1 MRAGLER
8 IRKRAPDGSNGRP
21 SQARTPLRERLGARV
36 GYRTRTLGLGLLLAV
51 LAGLLTLAYVNRAE
65 QRGALAAAN
74 VRVFVAARDVAA
86 GTPGS
91 TLLGRNVLVA
101 QRVPRRS
108 VVPGAISNR
117 GQVEKLV
124 AVEPIYAGEQVTS
137 RRFRP
142 LAENGVRG
150 ELNGTTRAIV
160 VPGDATQ
167 LMAGIV
173 KNGDHVDVLATLP
186 SETARGER
194 RSATRVILRDLLVLS
209 APGAENAAGEGAKGG
224 NTIVLALTD
233 AQAQKLF
240 HALKSGQWSL
250 LLRPFGRAAD
260 SRTAVDTSES
270 VLGAGR

>member
-8 IRKRAPDGSNGRP
+8 IRKRAPQGSNGKP
-21 SQARTPLRERLGARV
+21 PQPRTPLRERLGARV

-51 LAGLLTLAYVNRAE
+51 LAGVLTLAYVNRAE

-74 VRVFVAARDVAA
+74 VRVLVAARDVAA

-91 TLLGRNVLVA
+91 TLLSRNVLVA

-108 VVPGAISNR
+108 VVPGAISSR
-117 GQVEKLV
+117 RQVEKLV
-124 AVEPIYAGEQVTS
+124 TAEPIYAGEQVTS

-142 LAENGVRG
+142 LAEHGVRG
-150 ELNGTTRAIV
+150 DLNGATRAMV

-167 LMAGIV
+167 LMAGLV
-173 KNGDHVDVLATLP
+173 KSGDRVDVLATLP
-186 SETARGER
+186 FETRTGEK

-209 APGAENAAGEGAKGG
+209 APGEENAAGEGAKGG
-224 NTIVLALTD
+224 NAIVLALTD

-240 HALKSGQWSL
+240 HTLKNGQWSL
-250 LLRPFGRAAD
+250 VMRPFGRAAD
-260 SRTAVDTSES
+260 SRTPVDTSES
-270 VLGAGR
+270 VLGVGR